1 MAAPP
6 AAVGQVGRLENACKL
21 LMHNSSM
28 VGWLLPGSAPAMPGT
43 QVMARPR
50 DLPPDVTIPA
60 VKPAASP
67 GTTHAM
73 TPVTGSFASDQAA

>member
-6 AAVGQVGRLENACKL
+6 TAVGQAGRLKNACRL
-21 LMHNSSM
+21 LMHNSPM
-28 VGWLLPGSAPAMPGT
+28 AGWLPGSTPAMPGT

-50 DLPPDVTIPA
+50 DLLPDVTILA
-60 VKPAASP
+60 VRPAASP